1 MFLMDDITKALE
13 GEMQKRLEDREQRR
27 RCVDAVMRWLMVE
40 ARKKPVPDLNERMEL
55 MRTRLEHMVENMEY
69 RFEAGQWVV
78 KVAGSDADTYRM
90 FQFGTSW
97 FEPDPEQVE
106 RLIFGAFADRTVVNA
121 A

>member
-1 MFLMDDITKALE
+1 MFLMDDIKLVLA
-13 GEMQKRLEDREQRR
+13 GELNLKLEDREQRQ
-27 RCVDAVMRWLMVE
+27 RCVDVIMRWLTLE
-40 ARKKPVPDLNERMEL
+40 ARKKPVADLQTRL
-55 MRTRLEHMVENMEY
+55 DKVRQRLEHMVENME
-69 RFEAGQWVV
+69 FEFKDEQWVV

-106 RLIFGAFADRTVVNA
+106 RLIFGVFADRTVFNA